1 MTEVAWSCPVL
12 VEGALWRAN
21 QEQLVQERGGRKKK
35 RKAEGVLE
43 GGAMCGVLC
52 LRRCGDRDGIGRY
65 NIIQDNFFSPKFFF
79 SFSRER
85 LVGCMR
91 AAERIQ
97 G

>member
-1 MTEVAWSCPVL
+1 MACEPGTVGP
-12 VEGALWRAN
+12 GT
-21 QEQLVQERGGRKKK
+21 GGRKKK

-52 LRRCGDRDGIGRY
+52 LRRCGGRDGIGRY
-65 NIIQDNFFSPKFFF
+65 NIIQDIFFFTQNFFFFF
-79 SFSRER
+79 SERER